1 MEVKNNTPEVAE
13 LLQKQ
18 DFIFYEDLLT
28 IDYKELKK
36 GEKKTVNLQ
45 ISEIPEG
52 DKVVHL
58 VVSCGCTQ
66 PKIFGID
73 DTTQLI
79 EVNFKPN
86 SKGYFTKQI
95 TLYNKDKTK
104 KQLIKLTGNAV

>member
-1 MEVKNNTPEVAE
+1 MKVKNNTPEVAE

-28 IDYKELKK
+28 IDFKELKK
-36 GEKKTVNLQ
+36 GEKKTVQLQ

-52 DKVVHL
+52 DKVEYSA
-58 VVSCGCTQ
+58 VSCGCTQ

-73 DTTQLI
+73 GTTQLI

>member
-1 MEVKNNTPEVAE
+1 MKVKNNTPEVAE

-18 DFIFYEDLLT
+18 DFVFYEDLLT
-28 IDYKELKK
+28 IDFKEIKVF
-36 GEKKTVNLQ
+36 EKKTVNLQ

-52 DKVVHL
+52 DKVVYSKA
-58 VVSCGCTQ
+58 SCGCTD

-79 EVNFKPN
+79 EINFKP
-86 SKGYFTKQI
+86 KYGGYFTKQI